1 LTELSDCGDLRP
13 EPDPNVLFGFLFQM
27 AIGAGALV
35 MSKIVSGTG
44 VTPQNRSTEAVNH
57 PDQTLRFDSR
67 TAPEIA
73 RLIGQPEGPYGTSVV
88 SRQTVLLRSLGA
100 ARFSKFETLEI
111 AKHGMYVV
119 CQAPQG
125 HPFQKKTTLLE
136 IQLFLGDPAAAGT
149 QLIKCFGHIE
159 DVRAAIDLPVPSPSG
174 YVVRILQISTE
185 DSVTLEK
192 FVLSQLA
199 GSVM

>member
-1 LTELSDCGDLRP
+1 
-13 EPDPNVLFGFLFQM
+13 
-27 AIGAGALV
+27 
-35 MSKIVSGTG
+35 MSKIDSGTG
-44 VTPQNRSTEAVNH
+44 VTTQPRSPEAVNH
-57 PDQTLRFDSR
+57 QEQTLRSDSR
-67 TAPEIA
+67 SAPETA
-73 RLIGQPEGPYGTSVV
+73 RLIGQPEGPYGTAAV

-100 ARFSKFETLEI
+100 ARFSKFETHEI
-111 AKHGMYVV
+111 AKHGMFVV

-149 QLIKCFGHIE
+149 RLIKCFGHIE
-159 DVRAAIDLPVPSPSG
+159 DIRAAIDLPVPLPSG

-185 DSVTLEK
+185 DSVALEK

-199 GSVM
+199 ESAM

>member
-1 LTELSDCGDLRP
+1 
-13 EPDPNVLFGFLFQM
+13 M

-119 CQAPQG
+119 CQAPKG
-125 HPFQKKTTLLE
+125 IPFRKRQ
-136 IQLFLGDPAAAGT
+136 
-149 QLIKCFGHIE
+149 
-159 DVRAAIDLPVPSPSG
+159 PS
-174 YVVRILQISTE
+174 L
-185 DSVTLEK
+185 K
-192 FVLSQLA
+192 FSSFWATPRRQEPD
-199 GSVM
+199 